1 MVNLYYTTYEGKS
14 GSYSVAEYMTNI
26 TSDGF
31 TMDIPAEYG
40 PGQYT
45 ISMRKGS
52 SLKVDSH
59 SVYYSSDQL
68 KLDREAPTVVA
79 VTPKGNGTY
88 LVEFNEPVTIED
100 GSWTKE
106 EDGRY
111 WTGTLSENKVFQVS
125 A

>member
-1 MVNLYYTTYEGKS
+1 
-14 GSYSVAEYMTNI
+14 
-26 TSDGF
+26 
-31 TMDIPAEYG
+31 
-40 PGQYT
+40 
-45 ISMRKGS
+45 MRKGS

-100 GSWTKE
+100 SSWTKE

-111 WTGTLSENKVFQVS
+111 WTGTLSENKVYQVS
-125 A
+125 AKDQAGNEVVFDVDLWRRVQKFITLLKG